1 MSMLTFYIN
10 RGGKNLSGV
19 AQARAGSREEPVAPA
34 LSSPGG
40 GLAREI
46 DQHATARSGMRVLR
60 DLRQFVRLGVY
71 GAGGGPMPRATWN
84 GFLRLSLVSCPIYL
98 TPATS
103 EAKNIRLHQLNPETG
118 NRVKQQLVDS
128 ETDEPVERAD
138 VVKGF
143 EYERHQYVVIPDEEL
158 QALRIESSQT
168 IDLDRFVKRDE
179 IDPLYLD
186 APYYVYPDG
195 KIAIETFRVI
205 GEAMEETGR
214 IGIGRIVLS
223 SRERMVVVEPHG
235 GGMLM
240 RTLRAADE
248 VRQPDFGKADGE
260 ADPDMV
266 AVAKTIIERRAGE
279 FDPADFRDRYQDALR
294 ELVDSKAEGKS
305 ITRKRAVEQPQVID
319 LMEAL
324 KRSLA
329 EGGDKK
335 TERKGKAA
343 PDRRQGSMLLPVE
356 GGKAKQ
362 PKQAAAAAKRAAPAK
377 ERKKAS

>member
-1 MSMLTFYIN
+1 
-10 RGGKNLSGV
+10 
-19 AQARAGSREEPVAPA
+19 
-34 LSSPGG
+34 
-40 GLAREI
+40 
-46 DQHATARSGMRVLR
+46 
-60 DLRQFVRLGVY
+60 
-71 GAGGGPMPRATWN
+71 MPRATWN

-103 EAKNIRLHQLNPETG
+103 EAKNIRLHQLNPATG
-118 NRVKQQLVDS
+118 NRVRQQLVDS

-168 IDLDRFVKRDE
+168 IDLDRFVKRDG

-214 IGIGRIVLS
+214 VGIGRIVLS
-223 SRERMVVVEPHG
+223 SRERTVLVEPHG

-240 RTLRAADE
+240 RTLRSADE
-248 VRQPDFGKADGE
+248 VRQPEFGKADGH

-279 FDPADFRDRYQDALR
+279 FDPEEVRDRYQDALR
-294 ELVDSKAEGKS
+294 ELVESKAGGKS
-305 ITRKRAVEQPQVID
+305 LTRKRVAEQPQVID

-329 EGGDKK
+329 EGGGDKK
-335 TERKGKAA
+335 PARKGKAE
-343 PDRRQGSMLLPVE
+343 PDRRQASMLLPVE
-356 GGKAKQ
+356 GGKGRQ
-362 PKQAAAAAKRAAPAK
+362 TPAAAKSRSAPAR

>member
-1 MSMLTFYIN
+1 
-10 RGGKNLSGV
+10 
-19 AQARAGSREEPVAPA
+19 
-34 LSSPGG
+34 
-40 GLAREI
+40 
-46 DQHATARSGMRVLR
+46 
-60 DLRQFVRLGVY
+60 
-71 GAGGGPMPRATWN
+71 MPRATWN

-138 VVKGF
+138 IVKGF

-158 QALRIESSQT
+158 AALKIESSQT
-168 IDLDRFVKRDE
+168 IDLDKFVKRDD

-186 APYYVYPDG
+186 VPYYVYPDG
-195 KIAIETFRVI
+195 KIAIETFGVI
-205 GEAMEETGR
+205 GEAMTESGR
-214 IGIGRIVLS
+214 VGIGRIVLS
-223 SRERMVVVEPHG
+223 SRERMVLVEPHG
-235 GGMLM
+235 GGMMM
-240 RTLRAADE
+240 RTLRSADE
-248 VRQPDFGKADGE
+248 VRQPEFGSAPIH

-279 FDPADFRDRYQDALR
+279 FDPEDVRDRYQDALR
-294 ELVDSKAEGKS
+294 ELVDSKAAGKS
-305 ITRKRAVEQPQVID
+305 VTRKRVAEQPQVID

-329 EGGDKK
+329 EGGGDRKPARK
-335 TERKGKAA
+335 TKAA

-362 PKQAAAAAKRAAPAK
+362 PKEAAAPAKSRPAAHKPAPK

>member
-1 MSMLTFYIN
+1 
-10 RGGKNLSGV
+10 
-19 AQARAGSREEPVAPA
+19 
-34 LSSPGG
+34 
-40 GLAREI
+40 
-46 DQHATARSGMRVLR
+46 
-60 DLRQFVRLGVY
+60 
-71 GAGGGPMPRATWN
+71 MPRATWN

-128 ETDEPVERAD
+128 ETDEVVERAD

-143 EYERHQYVVIPDEEL
+143 EYERHQYVVVPDDEL

-168 IDLDRFVKRDE
+168 VDLDRFVKRDE

-195 KIAIETFRVI
+195 KIAVETFRVI
-205 GEAMEETGR
+205 GEAMAETGR
-214 IGIGRIVLS
+214 VGIGRIVLT
-223 SRERMVVVEPHG
+223 SRERMVLVEPHG

-240 RTLRAADE
+240 RTLRSADE
-248 VRQPDFGKADGE
+248 VRQPEFGEAGAD

-266 AVAKTIIERRAGE
+266 AVAKTIIERRAGA
-279 FDPADFRDRYQDALR
+279 FDPAEFRDRYQDALR
-294 ELVDSKAEGKS
+294 ELVESKAEGKS
-305 ITRKRAVEQPQVID
+305 LTRKRPAEEPKVID

-329 EGGDKK
+329 ETGGDKK
-335 TERKGKAA
+335 PVRRGKAA
-343 PDRRQGSMLLPVE
+343 PDRRQASMLLPVA
-356 GGKAKQ
+356 GGKAKEE
-362 PKQAAAAAKRAAPAK
+362 APARGKSRQVPDKPAAK

>member
-1 MSMLTFYIN
+1 
-10 RGGKNLSGV
+10 
-19 AQARAGSREEPVAPA
+19 
-34 LSSPGG
+34 
-40 GLAREI
+40 
-46 DQHATARSGMRVLR
+46 
-60 DLRQFVRLGVY
+60 
-71 GAGGGPMPRATWN
+71 MPRATWN

-103 EAKNIRLHQLNPETG
+103 ESTNIRLHQLNPKTG
-118 NRVKQQLVDS
+118 NRVRQQLVDS
-128 ETDEPVERAD
+128 ETGDKVERTD

-143 EYERHQYVVIPDEEL
+143 EYERHQYVTIPDDEL

-186 APYYVYPDG
+186 TPYYVYPDG

-214 IGIGRIVLS
+214 VGIGRIVLS
-223 SRERMVVVEPHG
+223 SRERQVLVEPLG

-240 RTLRAADE
+240 RTLRSASE
-248 VRQPDFGKADGE
+248 VRQPEFGDADGH

-266 AVAKTIIERRAGE
+266 AVAKTIVERHTAV

-294 ELVDSKAEGKS
+294 ELVESEAEGRPAAKKQAS
-305 ITRKRAVEQPQVID
+305 APPKVIN

-329 EGGDKK
+329 EGGGGTAPK
-335 TERKGKAA
+335 RKVGSG
-343 PDRRQGSMLLPVE
+343 DRRQGHMLLPVE
-356 GGKAKQ
+356 GGKAKA
-362 PKQAAAAAKRAAPAK
+362 PEKAAEKAGAPAAKPRAAPSRA
-377 ERKKAS
+377 RKKAS